1 MGLAGIEVSIQ
12 ENARA
17 LKEKTPL
24 TPEVLVPRLGDY
36 LVERGL
42 LSQSDLK
49 QALAYQENH
58 RETEGNRLLG
68 QVLVDLKL
76 ISRTDLDQAITEQIL
91 QLRSALQNSNRQ
103 LERRVQE
110 RTTELESALK
120 KLSTVNQLKSNIV
133 SNISH
138 ELRTPLTH
146 IEGYLEL
153 MANQDLGPLNE
164 EQLRAVRVLLR
175 SAERLERLIEDLIL
189 FSMTEREEV
198 TLHPTPTRLT
208 DIFSSAIEKSQ
219 EKANNRKVRLKIICP
234 SELPV
239 VESDSEKLSWVI
251 FQLLD
256 NAIKFTASD
265 GTVLL
270 KVHSDKQDIHVSVED
285 TGIGI
290 PQERVN
296 EIFEP
301 FNQLD
306 ASSTRKY
313 GGTGLGLALAQKI
326 IEAHGS
332 RIQVTSEVGKGSKF
346 EFVLKTFLKTFDL

>member
-1 MGLAGIEVSIQ
+1 MGLAGVNVYVQ

-42 LSQSDLK
+42 LSQTDLN
-49 QALAYQENH
+49 QALLYQKNLQGPE
-58 RETEGNRLLG
+58 RNRLLG

-76 ISRTDLDQAITEQIL
+76 ISRIDLDQAITEQIL

-110 RTTELESALK
+110 RTAELESALK
-120 KLSTVNQLKSNIV
+120 KLSAVNQLKSNIV

-153 MANQDLGPLNE
+153 MANKDLGPLNE
-164 EQLRAVRVLLR
+164 EQLRAVHVLLR
-175 SAERLERLIEDLIL
+175 SADRLERLIEDLIL
-189 FSMTEREEV
+189 FSMTEREEI
-198 TLHPTPTRLT
+198 TLHLTPTRLT
-208 DIFSSAIEKSQ
+208 DILTSVIEKSH
-219 EKANNRKVRLKIICP
+219 EIAISRKVRLKIICP

-251 FQLLD
+251 LQLLD

-270 KVHSDKQDIHVSVED
+270 KVQSRKQDIHVSVED

-290 PQERVN
+290 PKERIN

-306 ASSTRKY
+306 GSSTRKY
-313 GGTGLGLALAQKI
+313 GGTGLGLALVKKI

-346 EFVLKTFLKTFDL
+346 EFVLKASPKTIEL